1 VSEPTGPE
9 GTAETGTS
17 GQSAEEI
24 TAIVLPV
31 LTGMF
36 RDYFQEHPEAW
47 PDVRAVLGSGG
58 AEAMA
63 GTLGQRQDDIQRAL
77 EAAQQAEATLAAETG
92 LAPQAQAA
100 AQAAEFAMDTM
111 GMVVAKPIDA
121 ICGGP
126 LQETLAVMAQ
136 ELRDDPDE
144 DPAELAE
151 LDDEEFQLM
160 YHELFGDL
168 FEDPEN

>member
-1 VSEPTGPE
+1 MLLEPT
-9 GTAETGTS
+9 
-17 GQSAEEI
+17 
-24 TAIVLPV
+24 
-31 LTGMF
+31 LTTV
-36 RDYFQEHPEAW
+36 AW
-47 PDVRAVLGSGG
+47 
-58 AEAMA
+58 
-63 GTLGQRQDDIQRAL
+63 TLSPCCELI
-77 EAAQQAEATLAAETG
+77 AEATLAAETG